1 MVRGP
6 APLIPISTETG
17 RGVYRRGDLAYD
29 RIVSQRRIV
38 VGIEGSGGARAALR
52 WALHE
57 AAHREA
63 TVEVVTAY
71 SSTRVPIAPDVN
83 FIPYDMGDLRE
94 EVAKMQDE
102 VVDQVLDSVGGCDV
116 EIVRTVVEG
125 RPADSLITAAEGA
138 DMLVVGSRGG
148 GGFRG
153 LLLGSVS
160 QQIAHHGTC
169 PVVIVRPDLPVES

>member
-1 MVRGP
+1 MGK
-6 APLIPISTETG
+6 
-17 RGVYRRGDLAYD
+17 
-29 RIVSQRRIV
+29 RRIV

-52 WALHE
+52 WAL
-57 AAHREA
+57 REA
-63 TVEVVTAY
+63 QFRDAVVEVVTAY

-83 FIPYDMGDLRE
+83 FVPYDLGDIRD
-94 EVAKMQDE
+94 EVARLQDD
-102 VVDQVLDSVGGCDV
+102 VVGDVLDTIGGSDV
-116 EIVRTVVEG
+116 EIKRTVTEG
-125 RPADSLITAAEGA
+125 RPADTLMSAADGA

-169 PVVIVRPDLPVES
+169 PVVIVRPDLPFDD